1 MDNVLLQEYIIPFK
15 GIKKKIIYHF
25 SDSHLTTF
33 DEISDSTEIEKAVK
47 ATSAWEGVRKGFCEA
62 YGKPYGE
69 FEKQS
74 PEKHFYNLL
83 TEAKQGDALVLAGDT
98 LDYISGSN
106 VRLFESVFENYK
118 IPYIAVCGNHE
129 PISKIPDG
137 FIFSKVK
144 QPIQKLDLGD
154 MVIIG
159 IDNSARTITGEQLE
173 IIRHELANGIPALIV
188 MHVPIMTEGNKARL
202 EKSGVYFQLNYE
214 GCPKENLEFI
224 ELLRTNSDKVIAVLA
239 GHLHYSD
246 ESEISDGLMQ
256 YVSSQGITGNIN
268 RYIIGE

>member
-1 MDNVLLQEYIIPFK
+1 MENALLQEFIIPFN
-15 GIKKKIIYHF
+15 GIKKKTVYQF

-33 DEISDSTEIEKAVK
+33 DELSDNLEIEKAVK
-47 ATSAWEGVRKGFCEA
+47 ATEAWEGVRKGFCEA

-69 FEKQS
+69 FEKQN
-74 PEKHFYNLL
+74 PKKHFLDLL
-83 TEAKQGDALVLAGDT
+83 TISEHGDALVLAGDT
-98 LDYISGSN
+98 LDYINGSN
-106 VRLFESVFENYK
+106 LRLFESVFEDYD
-118 IPYIAVCGNHE
+118 IPFVAVCGNHE
-129 PISKIPDG
+129 PIKQIPDG
-137 FIFSKVK
+137 YIFSKSK

-159 IDNSARTITGEQLE
+159 IDNSARTITKEQLD
-173 IIRHELANGIPALIV
+173 ILNKELNNGKPVLIV
-188 MHVPIMTEGNKARL
+188 MHVPIMTKGNKERL

-214 GCPKENLEFI
+214 GCPKENLDFI
-224 ELLRTNSDKVIAVLA
+224 ELLSSNSKKIIAVLA